1 MRRGLRRG
9 RPLAGADVPVVVL
22 DGKGWGHGVGMA
34 QWGAKYM
41 AESGMDVGGILGA
54 FYPGTELGEGGG
66 AVRVAVYT
74 SPDGTATLHFPGGG
88 ELRSPRTGDQ
98 APGFPVL
105 VSPGQSVV
113 VSFDGTYHVSGGV
126 AAQAAGRAVRYSAER
141 CIPLVNC
148 PTTTTTTQPGG
159 GGGGDGCLLRDCSST
174 TTAPPESTEPP
185 PPSDTEPAPSDPA
198 PPEGTPAGGAAASS
212 GAPVYAFPAGVT
224 AVPARE
230 RAYRGMIEVTA
241 ASGPLRLV
249 NELDV
254 EQYLKGMGEVPSS
267 WPASAIGAQAVAAR
281 TYALRAMSF
290 GGELCD
296 YDLCQVYVGATRET
310 AAQNAAVDD
319 TAGLVL
325 TYGGGLATAV
335 YSADAG
341 GVTANTFEGFG
352 TPDGAYPYLTTV
364 RYSTPDP
371 LPWRVSVAM
380 SDVAARFSYPGTV
393 TALRVSQTGPSG
405 RALEVVLDGTA
416 GPMAVPGRQF
426 KAALGLRS
434 TLFALTNTTA
444 DVAPPPPVDPVPTQA
459 LPEDSSAILAAAV
472 KGEAPEAAADADAKD
487 AAFAPTVTPALVVD
501 PVRAITDEPA
511 AWIAVVVLGL
521 VTAAAMSRYGLV
533 PASPALLLADR
544 RRLPTLAGVPGFTSR
559 RTRP

>member
-1 MRRGLRRG
+1 M
-9 RPLAGADVPVVVL
+9 PVVIL

-41 AESGMDVGGILGA
+41 ADTGADVGSILGA
-54 FYPGTELGEGGG
+54 FYPGTEFGSAGG

-74 SPDGTATLHFPGGG
+74 SPDGTAALQFPGGG

-98 APGFPVL
+98 SPGFPVA
-105 VSPGQSVV
+105 VAPGDTVV
-113 VSFDGTYHVSGGV
+113 VSFDGAAYHVSGGV
-126 AAQAAGRAVRYSAER
+126 AAQAFGRAVRYQQQR

-148 PTTTTTTQPGG
+148 PTTTTTAPPGEG

-174 TTAPPESTEPP
+174 TTAPPETTSP
-185 PPSDTEPAPSDPA
+185 PPSETA
-198 PPEGTPAGGAAASS
+198 PPPDSGAPGSTEAPPAGAVAVSS
-212 GAPVYAFPAGVT
+212 GSPVYAFPSGVT
-224 AVPARE
+224 SVPARG
-230 RAYRGMIEVTA
+230 RSYRGMVEATA
-241 ASGPLRLV
+241 AAGPLRLV

-254 EQYLKGMGEVPSS
+254 EQYLKGMGEVPAS
-267 WPASAIGAQAVAAR
+267 WPAAAIGAQAVVAR
-281 TYALRAMSF
+281 TYALRAMSI

-296 YDLCQVYVGATRET
+296 YDLCQVYIGATRE
-310 AAQNAAVDD
+310 AAGQNAAVDE
-319 TAGLVL
+319 TAGMVL
-325 TYGGGLATAV
+325 TYGGKLATTV

-364 RYSTPDP
+364 RYDTPDP

-434 TLFALTNTTA
+434 TLFALQNTTA
-444 DVAPPPPVDPVPTQA
+444 DVAPPPPLDPVPTQA
-459 LPEDSSAILAAAV
+459 LPDDSTAILAAAV
-472 KGEAPEAAADADAKD
+472 KGDPPKSAATADAKD
-487 AAFAPTVTPALVVD
+487 TAFGPTVQPLAAD

-511 AWIAVVVLGL
+511 AWIAVAVLGL
-521 VTAAAMSRYGLV
+521 VTAAAMSRFGLV
-533 PASPALLLADR
+533 AASPALLLADR
-544 RRLPTLAGVPGFTSR
+544 RHPPILAGIGHVIRANSSPSAPRSSPHTPR
-559 RTRP
+559 N